1 MPTLMFPPPIQR
13 IKSLTTPS
21 PTQKHSTPMRSNMF
35 PPLLLRLV
43 LSITTYAS
51 QFRCR
56 SSGFSFQVFGS
67 AVHWCVAGLAR
78 LRGVNSPI
86 RRTIQDR
93 SLNTSSTMGV
103 FRMNTLSHAAAPRL
117 AAPNLEGT
125 SFEGGGSLTSICP
138 CGPRIATTAL
148 QSLQLWVQLCVLPII
163 AGRQSSRGQH
173 TRQTIHII
181 KLRGAS
187 QFW

>member
-1 MPTLMFPPPIQR
+1 
-13 IKSLTTPS
+13 
-21 PTQKHSTPMRSNMF
+21 MRSNMF